1 MFEYQNTEK
10 LKQPKKTY
18 IKNEES
24 TKISDR
30 KNGKKFPK
38 DKPAHPVKIEIFRKN
53 IGKKYQKMITKI
65 HTETQE
71 KKLMKIILRKL

>member
-1 MFEYQNTEK
+1 M
-10 LKQPKKTY
+10 KKAQKFVT
-18 IKNEES
+18 
-24 TKISDR
+24 
-30 KNGKKFPK
+30 GKMGRNFPK
-38 DKPAHPVKIEIFRKN
+38 IKPAHPVKIEIFRKN